1 MSEFI
6 LQERTLGQMLD
17 DTVAR
22 FPDREAL
29 IHVGHDFRQTWSEF
43 AETVDRLARGLMAL
57 GIQPGEKIALW
68 ATNVPH
74 WVTMMFASARIGVTL
89 VAVNTNYRDSE
100 LEYLIRQSECENFC
114 CIDGFLDYDYV
125 AALYRVIP
133 ELETS
138 IVGKLSC
145 AKFPHLRRVM
155 SLKDIPHP
163 GIISMSD
170 IFARADEISVEEYKA
185 REAQV
190 KPYDVVNMQY
200 TSGTTGFPKGV
211 MLSHVGIGNNGRA
224 VAQRQEMTEQDKL
237 VVPLPL
243 FHCMGCVLGVLG
255 CVSCGAAMVILES
268 FSPERVMG
276 AIQDEKCTGIY
287 GVPSTYI
294 SILGHRRFSQYDF
307 SSLRFGLMSGS
318 VCPEPLVREVMERMG
333 MKAIVIPYGQTET
346 SPAITMTGMNETEE
360 HRFRSV
366 GRVLDGIEMELRD
379 PVTLKPVPVGEQGEI
394 CTRGYHVM
402 KGYFNMPEATAE
414 TIDSDGWLRTGD
426 LGTVDEQGYLRITGR
441 IKDMIV
447 RGGEN
452 IYPRE
457 IEEFLLGMPEVKDVQ
472 VLGIPSRRYGEEIA
486 AFIVVRDGFSLKPE
500 DVRDFSRGRIA
511 WHKIPRY
518 VAVVEDFPRTG
529 NGKVQKFKLREM
541 SKELFP
547 NVK

>member
-1 MSEFI
+1 MSDFI

-17 DTVAR
+17 ETVER
-22 FPDREAL
+22 FPDRDAL
-29 IHVGHDFRQTWSEF
+29 VYVGHDFRQTWSEF
-43 AETVDRLARGLMAL
+43 AATVDRLARGLMAL

-68 ATNVPH
+68 ATNMPY
-74 WVTMMFASARIGVTL
+74 WVSMMFASARIGVTL

-133 ELETS
+133 ELES
-138 IVGKLSC
+138 SSPGELRC
-145 AKFPHLRRVM
+145 EKFPHLRRVM

-163 GIISMSD
+163 GIIVMSD
-170 IFARADEISVEEYKA
+170 ILARADEVSMEAYKA

-190 KPYDVVNMQY
+190 KPHDVVNMQY

-224 VAQRQEMTEQDKL
+224 VAERQEMTEQDKL

-255 CVSCGAAMVILES
+255 CVSCGATLVILES
-268 FSPERVMG
+268 FSPERVMA

-294 SILGHRRFSQYDF
+294 SILGHRRFEQYDF

-346 SPAITMTGMNETEE
+346 SPAITMTGMEESEE

-366 GRVLDGIEMELRD
+366 GRVLGGIEMELRD
-379 PVTLKPVPVGEQGEI
+379 PVTRKPVAPGEQGEI

-414 TIDSDGWLRTGD
+414 TIDEDGWLRTGD
-426 LGTVDEQGYLRITGR
+426 LGSVDEQGYLRITGR

-457 IEEFLLGMPEVKDVQ
+457 IEEFLLQMDEVKDVQ

-486 AFIVVRDGFSLKPE
+486 AFIQVHDGRSLKPE
-500 DVRDFSRGRIA
+500 EVRDFCRGRIA

-518 VAVVEDFPRTG
+518 VAVVDEFPRTG
-529 NGKVQKFKLREM
+529 NGKVQKFKLREL